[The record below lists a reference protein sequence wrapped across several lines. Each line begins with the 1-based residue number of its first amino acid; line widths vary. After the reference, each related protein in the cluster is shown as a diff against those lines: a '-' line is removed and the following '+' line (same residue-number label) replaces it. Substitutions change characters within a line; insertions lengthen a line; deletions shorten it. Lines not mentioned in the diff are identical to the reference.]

1 MKNIATLITIALA
14 VLALYILF
22 YAFSLPVITEEEVP
36 FEVEIPVV
44 GQPST

>member
-22 YAFSLPVITEEEVP
+22 YAFSLPVITEEEEP

-44 GQPST
+44 SQPVN

>member
-22 YAFSLPVITEEEVP
+22 YAFSFPVITEEEVP
-36 FEVEIPVV
+36 LEVEIPVG
-44 GQPST
+44 GQPSN